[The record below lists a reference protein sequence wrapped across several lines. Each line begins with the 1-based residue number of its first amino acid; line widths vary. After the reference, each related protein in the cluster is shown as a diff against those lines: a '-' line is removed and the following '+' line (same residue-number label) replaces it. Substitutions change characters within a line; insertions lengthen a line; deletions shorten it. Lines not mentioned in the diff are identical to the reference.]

1 MRHRHV
7 VRILVAG
14 ISLVPLIAHGQ
25 GQPDGV
31 PISTTEI
38 PGLKSGMTAFLWS
51 FLGTAVPAGAGAYD
65 VFRSGSSDSIVP
77 GIVLV
82 AALLFGPSLGHFYAD
97 RPGPALVGIG
107 IRTVAGLGVAV
118 AAAEQLGEGTDYQL
132 EWLAV
137 AGAVLGGASLV
148 WDIARAPHSAGVHN
162 DQLRQSHMTI
172 GVTPS
177 SGAAGFGLYAEVSF

>member
-1 MRHRHV
+1 MRHRLTV
-7 VRILVAG
+7 LVLVAC
-14 ISLVPLIAHGQ
+14 ISLAPLIARGQ
-25 GQPDGV
+25 EQPDGV
-31 PISTTEI
+31 PISMAEI

-51 FLGTAVPAGAGAYD
+51 FLGTAVPTLVGAWD
-65 VFRSGSSDSIVP
+65 VYRENSSDSVVP
-77 GIVLV
+77 GIMVV
-82 AALLFGPSLGHFYAD
+82 GGLLFGPSLGHFYAD

-137 AGAVLGGASLV
+137 AGAFLGGASLV

-162 DQLRQSHMTI
+162 DELRQSHVSL

-177 SGAAGFGLYAEVSF
+177 IRAAGFGLYAEVSF

>member
-1 MRHRHV
+1 MRHGLTFL
-7 VRILVAG
+7 ILAAG
-14 ISLVPLIAHGQ
+14 ISLVPVIAHGQ

-31 PISTTEI
+31 PIATAEI
-38 PGLKSGMTAFLWS
+38 PGLKSGTSAFLWS
-51 FLGTAVPAGAGAYD
+51 FLGTAVPVLGGAWD
-65 VFRSGSSDSIVP
+65 VYRENSSDSVVP
-77 GIVLV
+77 GIMVV
-82 AALLFGPSLGHFYAD
+82 GGLLFGPSLGHFYAG

-137 AGAVLGGASLV
+137 AGALLGGASLV

-177 SGAAGFGLYAEVSF
+177 IGAAGFGLCAEVSF